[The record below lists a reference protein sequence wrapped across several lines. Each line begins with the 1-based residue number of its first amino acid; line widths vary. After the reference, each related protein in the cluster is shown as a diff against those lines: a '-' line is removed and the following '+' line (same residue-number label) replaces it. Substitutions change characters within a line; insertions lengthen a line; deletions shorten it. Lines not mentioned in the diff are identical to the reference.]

1 MAETTCV
8 AGPTLRTS
16 EVITSD
22 TCVVSGSR
30 ARPMTETSAS
40 RSVKMPTSLF
50 SLSTTTAPIFSLFMI
65 RTASATSIVGMTDTN
80 REFFFSLSNMDTV
93 SRLTMLLP
101 SLSTYVRDHWS
112 CHHDCNAGRMWG
124 PTWRNTPTRLLGW
137 NAASMRP
144 AQHRVT
150 YRTLRVLR
158 LQAGHE
164 TWLQTQTGALL
175 T

>member
-1 MAETTCV
+1 
-8 AGPTLRTS
+8 
-16 EVITSD
+16 
-22 TCVVSGSR
+22 
-30 ARPMTETSAS
+30 
-40 RSVKMPTSLF
+40 
-50 SLSTTTAPIFSLFMI
+50 
-65 RTASATSIVGMTDTN
+65 
-80 REFFFSLSNMDTV
+80 MDTV

-150 YRTLRVLR
+150 YRTLRVLQ
-158 LQAGHE
+158 LQIGHE
-164 TWLQTQTGALL
+164 TWLQTRTGALVTRTTGAHGTDKQL
-175 T
+175 SNRSNRRPRDGSHGCSLSATASTWARYRHDGSILPGRHSAPTAALNSNRLVRKETSACWQVSRQH